1 MKKLLGMICI
11 TVFAVCFAGCGMEAG
26 STGSSLNGTME
37 STTTIIPESTTEAI
51 TTQPTTTTPEEEGN
65 ITKISTDAKLIFND
79 GKFEG
84 WGTGIA
90 WWGNRLGYSD
100 TLTEQAIKLFFD
112 EETGLGMNIVRY
124 NIPGGDDPTHTHI
137 TRTDTK
143 MQGFTYYNEETGEYE
158 FDKTVNPNQRNVLF
172 KIKEFCGDK
181 LIAEAY
187 TCSPP
192 FYMTESG
199 CTSGSDKGITN
210 NLKDEYY
217 DDYADYIAEVLRI
230 YKDEYGFIF
239 DSISLMNDPISEVWI
254 GLRTQHEGCH
264 FDGGQSVKT
273 MYSEFADAMNERG
286 LIDDIEVSL
295 DGSISGIYRAT
306 NLVVRGIVSRYNLH
320 TGSDLSKPYDRNA
333 KHIKT
338 IGIDEGKNLWI
349 TKCDSRSKHDKC
361 TGEMGAALQFANK
374 IVSDMGSFMPAAW
387 VIENAIDYH
396 ICAEGYQ
403 GNQDTGMP
411 DTVSQSYWGL
421 AVADH
426 DNEKIILTKKYYAY
440 GQFSRY
446 IRPGYTIFA
455 DSNDD
460 VLVTYSP
467 DEKKLVIVA
476 VNNAEAE
483 TELKISLEA
492 FEYDGGMAKVIRT
505 SGELEGGEN
514 WAELPDVEVGMDMF
528 ETELKGY
535 SITTFIIDGVT
546 IK

>member
-1 MKKLLGMICI
+1 MKRIRLILTMIIVVTCSMLLCSCSKLDEGK
-11 TVFAVCFAGCGMEAG
+11 G
-26 STGSSLNGTME
+26 SMLAE
-37 STTTIIPESTTEAI
+37 STTDATTIIAEQVTETSTVAKE
-51 TTQPTTTTPEEEGN
+51 PVEDN
-65 ITKISTDAKLIFND
+65 LTKISTTTKLVFNG

-100 TLTEQAIKLFFD
+100 VLTEEAIKLFFD

-143 MQGFTYYNEETGEYE
+143 LQGFTYYNEETEEYE
-158 FDKTVNPNQRNVLF
+158 FDKTADANQRNVLL
-172 KIKEFCGDK
+172 KIKEFCGDR

-187 TCSPP
+187 SCSPP
-192 FYMTESG
+192 YYMTESG
-199 CTSGSDKGITN
+199 CTSGSDKGVTN

-217 DDYADYIAEVLRI
+217 DDYAAYIAEVLSV
-230 YKDEYGFIF
+230 YKEEYGVIF
-239 DSISLMNDPISEVWI
+239 DSVSAASEPASNALI
-254 GLRTQHEGCH
+254 GLRAPHEGCNFVLYSSLRDFYSGFVAALNDKKLVDNTDISIDIRRSGDSRVFCADLMDNILRINVH
-264 FDGGQSVKT
+264 MDNSLAEP
-273 MYSEFADAMNERG
+273 YSENAEFINIYGKYAKKN
-286 LIDDIEVSL
+286 VW
-295 DGSISGIYRAT
+295 ISESDS
-306 NLVVRGIVSRYNLH
+306 NL
-320 TGSDLSKPYDRNA
+320 
-333 KHIKT
+333 KH
-338 IGIDEGKNLWI
+338 
-349 TKCDSRSKHDKC
+349 SKC
-361 TGEMGAALQFANK
+361 TGEMGAALYFANK
-374 IVSDMGSFMPAAW
+374 IISDMGGLMPAAW
-387 VIENAIDYH
+387 MIENAIDYH

-411 DTVSQSYWGL
+411 DTTQGYWGL

-476 VNNAEAE
+476 VNNAETE

-514 WAELPDVEVGMDMF
+514 WAELPDAEVAKDVFRVG
-528 ETELKGY
+528 LKGY

>member
-1 MKKLLGMICI
+1 MKKVIKI
-11 TVFAVCFAGCGMEAG
+11 FAVMTLAGCVALCSCGKEDNSG
-26 STGSSLNGTME
+26 NVGVDESTTETNETIAE
-37 STTTIIPESTTEAI
+37 STTTVMED
-51 TTQPTTTTPEEEGN
+51 EGL
-65 ITKISTDAKLIFND
+65 TKISTTTKLVFNG
-79 GKFEG
+79 GKFQG

-192 FYMTESG
+192 YYMTESG

-217 DDYADYIAEVLRI
+217 DDYAAYIAEVLRI
-230 YKDEYGFIF
+230 YRDEYDF
-239 DSISLMNDPISEVWI
+239 V
-254 GLRTQHEGCH
+254 
-264 FDGGQSVKT
+264 FDGISPVNEPTSDRWIEKRTPHEACRIDRGGPIGNLFKALLEALDEKEFTTGT
-273 MYSEFADAMNERG
+273 MDVS
-286 LIDDIEVSL
+286 IDGEGDLGVHQPFTEIK
-295 DGSISGIYRAT
+295 
-306 NLVVRGIVSRYNLH
+306 NIVTKVNLH
-320 TGSDLSKPYDRNA
+320 TGSELSHSYARNA
-333 KHIKT
+333 DFAEYYAE
-338 IGIDEGKNLWI
+338 GRGKNGWI
-349 TKCDSRSKHDKC
+349 TEGDSNLKHSRCKGD
-361 TGEMGAALQFANK
+361 MSAALWFAQK
-374 IVSDMGSFMPAAW
+374 IISDVGGYIPAAW
-387 VIENAIDYH
+387 MIENAIDYH

-411 DTVSQSYWGL
+411 DTTQGYWGL

-426 DNEKIILTKKYYAY
+426 DSEQIILTKKYYAY

-455 DSNDD
+455 DNNDD

-492 FEYDGGMAKVIRT
+492 FDYAGGTAKVIRT

-514 WAELPDVEVGMDMF
+514 WAEIPDVEVAKDVFRTG
-528 ETELKGY
+528 LKGY
-535 SITTFIIDGVT
+535 SITTFIIDGVE
-546 IK
+546 IKK